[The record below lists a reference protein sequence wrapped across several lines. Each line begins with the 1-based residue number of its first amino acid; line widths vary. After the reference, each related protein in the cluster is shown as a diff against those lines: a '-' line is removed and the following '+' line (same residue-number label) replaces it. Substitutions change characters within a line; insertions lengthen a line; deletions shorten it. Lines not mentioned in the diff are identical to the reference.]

1 MNTTV
6 HAEET
11 PASDSLIQGDMS
23 SGLEASRRLA
33 KQEMRRRRE
42 ALRGIPMALLIWT
55 TVFGLAALARH
66 YELIQLSLI
75 AQNSLMVII
84 VIWLLT
90 QYVYFRTQLFRRFP
104 WSLGA
109 ADLAFTVGH
118 MTWALTMVLLDGFSL
133 FGAMLMMLLGPTSTA
148 FLGLNVGFMPT
159 VLAGCAVQI
168 GILLAYLFV
177 APETAMSPT
186 LLGFFWT
193 AWWVS
198 WAIGAIANGN
208 QQNIKNRI
216 TDILRT
222 QRENHALIWE
232 QTEALDEKGRA
243 LELANARLH
252 QLSMVDGLTHVANR
266 RRFDESLHEEW
277 RRIQRSANDRET
289 DRHPTPHEHMALLL
303 IDIDY
308 FKQYN
313 DHYGHLAGDACL
325 QEVARLISGG
335 VRRSGDLVAR
345 YGGEEFAIL
354 LPATPLA
361 GAFGVAERIRR
372 AVWQRAITHEASP
385 LGRVSIC
392 VGVADTQVAACAG
405 ETDLIRLA
413 DAALYAAKKNGRNQA
428 MQALFEGSA
437 PTPPEES

>member
-1 MNTTV
+1 MNPSA
-6 HAEET
+6 HAE
-11 PASDSLIQGDMS
+11 M
-23 SGLEASRRLA
+23 GLAADAALPELPLL
-33 KQEMRRRRE
+33 EMDARHKAAERELRRRRE
-42 ALRGIPMALLIWT
+42 ALRGVPYALLTWAML
-55 TVFGLAALARH
+55 FGLAGIARR
-66 YELIQLSLI
+66 YGLIQLSVT
-75 AQNSLMVII
+75 AQHGLMMI
-84 VIWLLT
+84 VSVWLLT
-90 QYVYFRTQLFRRFP
+90 QYVYFRTSLCRRFP
-104 WSLGA
+104 WSVGT
-109 ADLAFTVGH
+109 ADLAFTLGH
-118 MTWALTMVLLDGFSL
+118 MTCALAIVLLDGLSL
-133 FGAMLMMLLGPTSTA
+133 FSAMLMMLLGPTSTA

-159 VLAGCAVQI
+159 LLAGCVVQI
-168 GILLAYLFV
+168 GILLFYLFA
-177 APETAMSPT
+177 APATAMSPT
-186 LLGFFWT
+186 LFGFFWM

-198 WAIGAIANGN
+198 WAIGAIANGH
-208 QQNIKNRI
+208 QQTIKRRI
-216 TDILRT
+216 TDLLRQ

-243 LELANARLH
+243 LELANAHLH
-252 QLSMVDGLTHVANR
+252 QLSMVDGLTRVANR

-354 LPATPLA
+354 LPATPLT

-372 AVWQRAITHEASP
+372 LVWQRAITHEASP